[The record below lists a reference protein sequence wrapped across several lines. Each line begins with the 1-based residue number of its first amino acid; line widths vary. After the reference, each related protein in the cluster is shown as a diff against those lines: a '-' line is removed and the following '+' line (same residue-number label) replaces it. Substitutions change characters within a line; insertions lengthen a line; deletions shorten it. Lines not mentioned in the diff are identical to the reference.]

1 MPPSIALYYGYRETK
16 GLAMPCNCGKKGGSR
31 LEYVATFDDG
41 TQKVYSTQI
50 EAQVAVRRK
59 GGTFTART
67 KR

>member
-1 MPPSIALYYGYRETK
+1 MP
-16 GLAMPCNCGKKGGSR
+16 PCNCGKKGGSR
-31 LEYVATFDDG
+31 LEYVATFTDG
-41 TQKVYSTQI
+41 TTKVYPTQI